1 MEFIQW
7 LAQSKSLETAQVV
20 AASLA
25 NSYIAVYL
33 TAFLL
38 LLNRDS
44 FICLCMLL
52 AGLFVSYSSLYNQLS
67 AEYIHLTYFLLCS
80 IACIFVDSKKVAVA
94 CASIGVFNIIYALD
108 SAINA
113 TTQTWLYDNYEIITT
128 VLHWLV
134 IIALAQWRDLER
146 GMERIIDFYERIKLC
161 VRMLLRL

>member
-7 LAQSKSLETAQVV
+7 VVSLKSLETAQIV
-20 AASLA
+20 AASGNNTL
-25 NSYIAVYL
+25 IAVYL
-33 TAFLL
+33 AAFLL
-38 LLNRDS
+38 LLNKDS
-44 FICLCMLL
+44 IICFCALIAC
-52 AGLFVSYSSLYNQLS
+52 LFVSYSSLYEQLS
-67 AEYIHLTYFLLCS
+67 SEYMHLTYFLLYS
-80 IACIFVDSKKVAVA
+80 IACIFSESKKVAAA

-146 GMERIIDFYERIKLC
+146 GVERIIDFYERIKLC
-161 VRMLLRL
+161 LRLLLRL